1 MAETDVRVGD
11 GTLNSSIPAGSSDS
25 RADGCCQNGDR
36 KLMWL
41 LFRLHYF
48 VSQPETSQAKLSLC
62 WEWLAIFLIALLIRE
77 PPLVEICACAKTQ
90 VLFWTS
96 WSNPFLV
103 LSNKVWV
110 NLFLICNSKKKK
122 KKSLFFFWYGVKKD
136 EKSRYS
142 EKKLCAPG
150 CILWIQMYC
159 LCKSFFRWFN
169 TGTLRLC
176 FIIKLWF

>member
-1 MAETDVRVGD
+1 MAETDVPVGD

-48 VSQPETSQAKLSLC
+48 VSQPETSQVKLSLC

-122 KKSLFFFWYGVKKD
+122 KKSLCFSFGMEARKMKSQDIQRRNCVLQGVFFEYECIVYA
-136 EKSRYS
+136 SRS
-142 EKKLCAPG
+142 SDDL
-150 CILWIQMYC
+150 IL
-159 LCKSFFRWFN
+159 
-169 TGTLRLC
+169 GRLGYV
-176 FIIKLWF
+176 LS

>member
-1 MAETDVRVGD
+1 MAETDVPVGD

-36 KLMWL
+36 KLVWL

-122 KKSLFFFWYGVKKD
+122 KKVSVFLLVWRQERWKVKIFREEIVCSRVYSLNTNVLFMQVV
-136 EKSRYS
+136 
-142 EKKLCAPG
+142 L
-150 CILWIQMYC
+150 QM
-159 LCKSFFRWFN
+159 
-169 TGTLRLC
+169 
-176 FIIKLWF
+176 I